1 MPTRE
6 RKRISQLPLATTI
19 SGTER
24 LPLSQDGRTKATTP
38 DAIKSFVRSG
48 LGDIYYTED
57 EVDAILEGYASLSHN
72 HDSRYYT
79 ETEVDALLAGYSVT
93 SHTHDSRY
101 YTETEVD
108 TLLSG
113 YSVSSH
119 NHDSRYYTE
128 TEVDTLLSGYSVS
141 SHNHD
146 SRYYTETEVDTLLSG
161 YQPLDSDLTAWAAVN
176 PSSYL
181 TTAAAAAA
189 YQPLDSDLT
198 AWAAVNPSSY
208 LTTAAA
214 AAAYQPLDSDLT
226 AWAAVNPSSYL
237 TTAAAAA
244 AYQPLDSDLTSW
256 ASVTRASGFDTFA
269 TTPNS
274 ANLRS
279 LIADE
284 TGSGELVFATSPTL
298 VAPVLGT
305 PASGVA
311 TNLTGLPLSTGVTGT
326 LPVANGGTGNTGGAW
341 TVTTPTPAAM
351 VGSLTSASSSIG
363 GIQIGKLAIVQ
374 GNITITTVGTGDTGL
389 TFTLPFTPLRNGTFV
404 AWGNGTLD
412 SKVGRLIAS
421 DSTGR
426 IYQNSGGAAGALQ
439 AQTYGFLAVYE
450 TV

>member
-161 YQPLDSDLTAWAAVN
+161 
-176 PSSYL
+176 
-181 TTAAAAAA
+181 